1 MSIWQLSWNPK
12 NYNAIERLQLALQ
25 DEKYKTI
32 TQSWGRSSTKNISKI
47 KAGDVI
53 YISCA
58 KKCVA
63 KGIVSEPFTQENR
76 VIDDPFIINKDERD
90 DRHKNHYYCKIILT
104 DIYAPEDQ
112 KYLPGNQNTFCNP
125 TNAFWK

>member
-1 MSIWQLSWNPK
+1 MAYSNNPSNKQQNQTNTTNTNNIMSIWQLSWNPK
-12 NYNAIERLQLALQ
+12 NYNAVERLQLALQ

-63 KGIVSEPFTQENR
+63 K
-76 VIDDPFIINKDERD
+76 
-90 DRHKNHYYCKIILT
+90 
-104 DIYAPEDQ
+104 
-112 KYLPGNQNTFCNP
+112 
-125 TNAFWK
+125 